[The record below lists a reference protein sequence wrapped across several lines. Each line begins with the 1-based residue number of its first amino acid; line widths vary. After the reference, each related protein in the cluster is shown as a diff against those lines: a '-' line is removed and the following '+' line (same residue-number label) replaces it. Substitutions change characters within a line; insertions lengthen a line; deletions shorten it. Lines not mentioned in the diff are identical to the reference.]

1 MNKRALVYLGL
12 ASVTLAGA
20 YLYIQSKQD
29 QPAPLPDGQEHTA
42 QEGTAQ
48 ALASLSIVEGSLT
61 TGEFSAQV
69 KQGQRIQ
76 FLVHSN
82 ETDSLIVE
90 GLDARVP
97 LPGNETTLVS
107 IQASQPGTHAILLD
121 LAGTRIGSVEVL
133 EQ

>member
-12 ASVTLAGA
+12 ASATLAGA
-20 YLYIQSKQD
+20 YLYVQSTVELPVQT
-29 QPAPLPDGQEHTA
+29 PAGEENA
-42 QEGTAQ
+42 AQ
-48 ALASLSIVEGSLT
+48 ALDSLSLVDGALT
-61 TGEFSAQV
+61 TGSYNTTVQ
-69 KQGQRIQ
+69 KGQRIQ
-76 FLVHSN
+76 FLVYSN

-107 IQASQPGTHAILLD
+107 IKASEPGTHTILLD
-121 LAGTRIGSVEVL
+121 LAGTRIGSIEVL

>member
-12 ASVTLAGA
+12 ASATLAGA
-20 YLYIQSKQD
+20 YLYVQSTVELPVQT
-29 QPAPLPDGQEHTA
+29 PAGEEDA
-42 QEGTAQ
+42 AQ
-48 ALASLSIVEGSLT
+48 ALDSLSIVDGALT
-61 TGEFSAQV
+61 TGSYRTTVQ
-69 KQGQRIQ
+69 KGQRIQ

-107 IQASQPGTHAILLD
+107 IKASEPGTHTILLD
-121 LAGTRIGSVEVL
+121 LAGTSIGTIEVL
-133 EQ
+133 NK

>member
-12 ASVTLAGA
+12 ASATLAGA
-20 YLYIQSKQD
+20 YLYVQSSVELPV
-29 QPAPLPDGQEHTA
+29 QPPTGQEDA
-42 QEGTAQ
+42 AQ
-48 ALASLSIVEGSLT
+48 ALDSLSIVDGALT
-61 TGEFSAQV
+61 TGSYGATVQ
-69 KQGQRIQ
+69 KGQHVQ
-76 FLVHSN
+76 FLVHIN

-107 IQASQPGTHAILLD
+107 IKASEPGTHTILLD
-121 LAGTRIGSVEVL
+121 LAGTRIGSIEVL